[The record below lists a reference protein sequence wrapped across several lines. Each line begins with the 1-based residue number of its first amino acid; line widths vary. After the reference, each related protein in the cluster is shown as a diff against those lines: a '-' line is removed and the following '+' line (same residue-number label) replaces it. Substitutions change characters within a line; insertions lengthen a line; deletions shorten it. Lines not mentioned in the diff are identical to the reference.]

1 MLFKV
6 KNKQPLMKK
15 NLHILAIILIVMGSS
30 AYLLMDSYQQILSVF
45 SQSKEAISSQQY
57 KRNLLTQMY
66 NASRERSFILLNMFR
81 LDDPFELDELNQALS
96 EQASLFIQA
105 QDDFKELPL
114 SDKEINLLDTQNKLV
129 RENAPL
135 QSRVAAL
142 LLTQNRE
149 NAEQVLFEQ
158 ALPGQNRVL
167 KHIKLFL
174 NEDSKAIN
182 NTIDTLS
189 EGIKESGNNFFWL
202 GILFTVTTFFI
213 IGLVLTRSSK
223 KEQLQLEAS
232 LKERDI
238 FNQRLNI
245 EKNRAENANAAK
257 SEFLANMSHE
267 IRTPMNAILGMS
279 HLALKTNLTAK
290 QENYISKAHRAAQN
304 LLNILND
311 ILDFSK
317 MESGKLEMEEI
328 EFKLADVINNTLDNI
343 YFIAN
348 EKNIDIS
355 IKKDNNLP
363 NEFLGDPLRLTQVLT
378 NLISNAVKFSAQ
390 DDRITIQ
397 ISLEKY
403 ENSKFYIQFSV
414 QDTGIGMSTEQCDKL
429 FRPFSQG
436 DNSITREYGGTG
448 LGLVISHKIVELM
461 DGKIWLESEKNV
473 GTTFY
478 FTASFKSVANNNE
491 IDQSTDNTNTTEV
504 NESSTNL
511 NGAKILLADDNLFNQ
526 EVAKEFLESND
537 IIVKV
542 ANDGLEVLE
551 LLKQEEFD
559 GILMD
564 CMMPNMDGY
573 QATKKIREQEQFK
586 DLPIIAMTAN
596 AMKGERERVIETG
609 MNDYISKPVSPT
621 VMFNTMEK
629 WIKITPK

>member
-30 AYLLMDSYQQILSVF
+30 AYLLMNSYQQILSVF

>member
-1 MLFKV
+1 
-6 KNKQPLMKK
+6 MKR

>member
-1 MLFKV
+1 MMFKV

-30 AYLLMDSYQQILSVF
+30 AYLLMNSYQQILSVF